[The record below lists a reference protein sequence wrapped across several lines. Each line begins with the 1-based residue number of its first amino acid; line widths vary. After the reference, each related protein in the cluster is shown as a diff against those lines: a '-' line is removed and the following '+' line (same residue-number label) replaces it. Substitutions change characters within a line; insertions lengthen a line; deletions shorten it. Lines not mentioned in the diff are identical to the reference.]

1 MRSDEQ
7 VVNEI
12 KEFID
17 NDAEIGNK
25 HGKKEIE
32 IPEQGERPEEV
43 ILVEGENPIEKM
55 ALQYGWKPEGKR
67 SAEEY
72 IKYALD
78 QFPERGEALSKQAK
92 KIEDKDSELGK
103 MKVILNELASHVKKQ
118 KDLEEQHSKNY
129 LQQQRRQAIE
139 LGDVNLVER
148 IDQEQARS
156 NIPHAVQEFKQ
167 RNFEWLEGTSFEAL
181 EMQAFARQRDNE
193 LALRK
198 MPPDE
203 HMKVLE
209 EHIKKKFPAYF
220 NDGYEKEHINKSDAV
235 DSLHNS
241 NVVNANKPKRAY
253 SIKDLTKEQQEVARY
268 LEREGHMKMADYVKQ
283 LVENGDLV

>member
-1 MRSDEQ
+1 MKSDEQ
-7 VVNEI
+7 MVKDI

-17 NDAEIGNK
+17 NDSELEK
-25 HGKKEIE
+25 VDEKEMQVS
-32 IPEQGERPEEV
+32 EQRERSEEV
-43 ILVEGENPIEKM
+43 VLDDSSDPIERM

-92 KIEDKDSELGK
+92 KIEDKDSELSK
-103 MKVILNELASHVKKQ
+103 MKVVLNELASHVKKQ
-118 KDLEEQHSKNY
+118 KQLEEQQSLEDLRYRK
-129 LQQQRRQAIE
+129 RQAIE
-139 LGDVNLVER
+139 LGDVNLVEQL
-148 IDQEQARS
+148 DQEQIRLNVPEPVKAFKER
-156 NIPHAVQEFKQ
+156 NI
-167 RNFEWLEGTSFEAL
+167 EWLEGTSFEAL

-193 LALRK
+193 LAPRG
-198 MPPDE
+198 MSPDE

-209 EHIKKKFPAYF
+209 EHIRKKFPAYF

-241 NVVNANKPKRAY
+241 NVVNASKPKRNF
-253 SIKDLTKEQQEVARY
+253 SIRDLTKEQQEVASY
-268 LEREGHMKMADYVKQ
+268 LEREGHMKTADYIKQ
-283 LVENGDLV
+283 LIDNGDLV